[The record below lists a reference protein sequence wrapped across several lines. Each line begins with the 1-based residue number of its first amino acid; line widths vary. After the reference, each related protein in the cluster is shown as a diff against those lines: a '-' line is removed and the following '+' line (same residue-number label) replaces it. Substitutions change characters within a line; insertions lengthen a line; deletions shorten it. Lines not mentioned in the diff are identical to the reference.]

1 MIAILQMTFS
11 ITLSCTS
18 VQILMKVFNRDPIEN
33 NAALVQAMV
42 WQWTVDE
49 LLPDPMLTQ
58 IYAAL
63 KG

>member
-11 ITLSCTS
+11 ITLPCTS
-18 VQILMKVFNRDPIEN
+18 VQIVMEVFHRYPIEN
-33 NAALVQAMV
+33 NAALVQVMA